1 MIIKQTL
8 RDYEMKSRKVELL
21 LAVLLVMAISIY
33 VLPVNALPATGS
45 WSATDPSGDVYTEY
59 CDNDGYFPMRDITA
73 LNMTW
78 DETTLTI
85 TLEVATLTNT
95 TAAWNNTGFTITIG
109 NGTDG
114 NEWWPQWSS
123 THFNQTTAAIGNWSY
138 AILVQN
144 VTAEG
149 GLAYSYVCNVTWQYT
164 SFTDL
169 GITVEIPTSPANTI
183 IVRVPWEAIGGF
195 GSYGEVFYVSAGS
208 FYCYAYGP
216 AATGDLLTKFLDHIG
231 FNNEKII
238 VPQPEWG
245 HDPDGY
251 DKYEVIIGDY
261 NVIPEFP
268 ILWLLFA
275 AFLAI
280 TTLTLATK
288 KIYKH

>member
-1 MIIKQTL
+1 MLRKQTL

-45 WSATDPSGDVYTEY
+45 WSATDPTDDVFTDY
-59 CDNDGYFPMRDITA
+59 CDDDGYFPMRDITA

-109 NGTDG
+109 NGTGG
-114 NEWWPQWSS
+114 NNWWPQWSS
-123 THFNQTTAAIGNWSY
+123 TNFNQTTAAIANWTY

-149 GLAYSYVCNVTWQYT
+149 GLAYSYVCNVTWNYIP
-164 SFTDL
+164 FTDL

-195 GSYGEVFYVSAGS
+195 DSYGDVFYACAAS
-208 FYCYAYGP
+208 FYCYGYGVGVP
-216 AATGDLLTKFLDHIG
+216 PVVISKFLDHIG
-231 FNNEKII
+231 FDNEKIVI
-238 VPQPEWG
+238 VHEDWG
-245 HDPDGY
+245 FDPDGY
-251 DKYEVIIGDY
+251 PKYEVIIGDY
-261 NVIPEFP
+261 NIIPEFP

-275 AFLAI
+275 VFLAI